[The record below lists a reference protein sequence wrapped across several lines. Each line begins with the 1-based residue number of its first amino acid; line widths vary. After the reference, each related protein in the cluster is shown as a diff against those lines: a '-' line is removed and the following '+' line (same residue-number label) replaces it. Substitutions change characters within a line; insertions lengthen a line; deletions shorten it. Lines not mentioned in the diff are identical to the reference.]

1 MLHIGGKKENVK
13 RMKASIVRAVIIFS
27 LSIMFEGCGM
37 NTEQTEERQI
47 SSTSGAFNFESQSS
61 QKIMEDLWDAIEE
74 EDGERIAEMFSISSR
89 NGIEDYGG
97 EIDKFIK
104 VLHGKIINV
113 IELAV
118 ASSKSRDKRKTTH
131 YEVTGIYEIE
141 TTEGNY
147 RLEFTYIVKDKG
159 NPEEVG
165 LYSLSLK
172 PYENISNYRGMC
184 QGPDIC
190 IFPLEE

>member
-1 MLHIGGKKENVK
+1 
-13 RMKASIVRAVIIFS
+13 MKTIMVRAVTIIS
-27 LSIMFEGCGM
+27 LCIMFGGCGG

-47 SSTSGAFNFESQSS
+47 NSPYGGFMFESQRS
-61 QKIMEDLWDAIEE
+61 QKIMKELWDAIEE
-74 EDGERIAEMFSISSR
+74 ENGERIAEMLSADAR
-89 NGIEDYGG
+89 EEIEGYD
-97 EIDKFIK
+97 EKIEKFINT
-104 VLHGKIINV
+104 LYGKILSVTEI
-113 IELAV
+113 ATP
-118 ASSKSRDKRKTTH
+118 SSKSRDNRKTTH
-131 YEVTGIYEIE
+131 YEITGIYEIE
-141 TTEGNY
+141 TTEGTY